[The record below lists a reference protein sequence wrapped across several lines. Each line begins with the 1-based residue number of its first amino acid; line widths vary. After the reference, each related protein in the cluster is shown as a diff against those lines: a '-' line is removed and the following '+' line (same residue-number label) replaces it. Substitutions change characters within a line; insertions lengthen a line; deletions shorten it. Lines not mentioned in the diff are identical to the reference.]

1 MGFHIMEGLEMKHIV
16 LVLFLL
22 LMVGCQPADQPAEL
36 EQVSEETAPE
46 VAPEPA
52 APEPEPEENRLARV
66 LAEQAPTVQAR
77 FPYRNPYETLNFFGI
92 EPGMT
97 VVEALPGGG
106 WYTRILLPFLGE
118 EGKLIAA
125 NYPLALFPHFDW
137 VSEEFLAGLP
147 AWPETFANNAGEM
160 CFVDCAPVAAFWLGD
175 LPEEL
180 QGTADA
186 VLFIRILQ
194 NLARFQNEGV
204 DDFLDQSFADAYAVL
219 RPGGVLGVV
228 QHEAREDMPDD
239 WANGT
244 FGYLKKSFVVARA
257 EAAGFELAGESAVN
271 ENPADQPTVEES
283 VWRLPPT
290 LMVHENGDPD
300 EQRARHEAIGESHRM
315 TLKFVK
321 PER

>member
-125 NYPLALFPHFDW
+125 NYPMTLFAQFDW
-137 VSEEFLAGLP
+137 ASEEFLAGLP
-147 AWPETFANNAGEM
+147 AWPQTFAENAQDM
-160 CFVDCAPVAAFWLGD
+160 CVGDCAPVAAFWLGD
-175 LPEEL
+175 LPDEM

-186 VLFIRILQ
+186 VLFIRVLQ
-194 NLARFQNEGV
+194 NLARYQKEGV
-204 DDFLDQSFADAYAVL
+204 DDFLDQSFADAFAVL

-228 QHEAREDMPDD
+228 QHEARADMPDD
-239 WANGT
+239 WASGAH
-244 FGYLKKSFVVARA
+244 GYLKKSFVIAQA
-257 EAAGFELAGESAVN
+257 EAAGFELVGESPIN
-271 ENPADQPTVEES
+271 ENPADQPTVDDS

-290 LMVHENGDPD
+290 LMAEREDD
-300 EQRARHEAIGESHRM
+300 ELRARMLAIGESHRM
-315 TLKFVK
+315 TLKFIK
-321 PER
+321 PDR